1 MPKEFSG
8 KGIGRILRLEKKTT
22 YLKDVIQIL
31 GVQVFDEIAA
41 YVTAS
46 VNVLKSFKRIS
57 CALMAQLVW
66 KAKNAYGT
74 GFGVNEKSLPSYTTE
89 ENGAMKR
96 KEITVFMQC

>member
-8 KGIGRILRLEKKTT
+8 KGIGRILRLQKKTT

-57 CALMAQLVW
+57 YF
-66 KAKNAYGT
+66 N
-74 GFGVNEKSLPSYTTE
+74 
-89 ENGAMKR
+89 
-96 KEITVFMQC
+96 